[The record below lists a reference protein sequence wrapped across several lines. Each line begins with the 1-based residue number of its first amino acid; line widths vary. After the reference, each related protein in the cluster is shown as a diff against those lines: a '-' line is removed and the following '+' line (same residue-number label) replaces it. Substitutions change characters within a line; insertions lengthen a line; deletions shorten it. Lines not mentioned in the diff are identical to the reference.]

1 MDGASDGGNK
11 TEALI
16 DQLPWKQGEDFR
28 EAPWDA
34 LPVPGSESKDRSED
48 EGKSR
53 TAFE

>member
-16 DQLPWKQGEDFR
+16 DQLPQKQGEDFW

-34 LPVPGSESKDRSED
+34 WPVPGSESKDRSKD
-48 EGKSR
+48 KGKSR